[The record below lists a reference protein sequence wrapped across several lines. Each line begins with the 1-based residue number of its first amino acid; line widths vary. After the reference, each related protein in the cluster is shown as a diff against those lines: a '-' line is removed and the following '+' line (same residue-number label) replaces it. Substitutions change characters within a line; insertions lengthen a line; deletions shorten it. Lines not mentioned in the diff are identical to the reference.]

1 MSWSLRGDLELS
13 AAFLRRG
20 GVARTATVVG
30 CAALVSGLLLVA
42 VTVTLLGP
50 GYDQP
55 EQLANVV
62 ADPGV
67 RMGYVLGLVLICVAP
82 LALLRQVLR
91 LGTAGRE
98 QRLAGLRLAGATPTE
113 VHRLAAFEVGF
124 PALVGGLLG
133 LPVFLGLRALLGGQL
148 SSRQDGGGRLRA
160 RNRARGAQ
168 PGAGL
173 RGARPGGTSCWSC
186 SSSRRRELRREPGPR
201 GRSRS
206 LRSVSR
212 DASRAVRRGPGAW
225 CSCSSAAWP
234 GSRAFWLGSAWSGT
248 FLEIAFVALFILGLL
263 VLTPWIAY
271 RVGTAVASRASRPHV
286 LLAASRLA
294 ADPRPAGRAAAAIG
308 AIALVAGGG
317 GALVA
322 VLPDSYGGAGFGA
335 VEPMYSV
342 PIVLAGCILLVALV
356 LVVVTLA
363 VHAAESLMDRK
374 RAIASLAAAG
384 TTREELER
392 VQRWE
397 IGLVAIPVTLIGVLI
412 GSVPLLVVRQ
422 SGALP
427 VGVGGGRR
435 RRGPARRAGGPGR
448 SQDHPAVAASRG
460 SADEP
465 PHRLIASDP
474 RNLSGPGRR
483 GRSAERG
490 PLGPRSW

>member
-13 AAFLRRG
+13 VAFLRRG

-91 LGTAGRE
+91 LGTAERE
-98 QRLAGLRLAGATPTE
+98 QRLAGLRLAGATPGE
-113 VHRLAAFEVGF
+113 VHRLAAVEVGV
-124 PALVGGLLG
+124 PALLGGLLG
-133 LPVFLGLRALLGGQL
+133 VPVFLALRALLGGQRYGPMTSSPGSGFGTVRGEL
-148 SSRQDGGGRLRA
+148 SLVPVSVAPAWWHVVLVVLVVSAAGAAAGAWAA
-160 RNRARGAQ
+160 RSVTVSPLGVARRKPRGA
-168 PGAGL
+168 PRPWGL
-173 RGARPGGTSCWSC
+173 VLMLLGGVAWVA
-186 SSSRRRELRREPGPR
+186 
-201 GRSRS
+201 S
-206 LRSVSR
+206 LR
-212 DASRAVRRGPGAW
+212 
-225 CSCSSAAWP
+225 
-234 GSRAFWLGSAWSGT
+234 LGSAGSGT

-412 GSVPLLVVRQ
+412 GSVPLLVSASPGRYLWV
-422 SGALP
+422 SAVVDVVAVLL
-427 VGVGGGRR
+427 VGLAVLAAARITR
-435 RRGPARRAGGPGR
+435 PWLRRAARPT
-448 SQDHPAVAASRG
+448 
-460 SADEP
+460 
-465 PHRLIASDP
+465 
-474 RNLSGPGRR
+474 NLRTG
-483 GRSAERG
+483 
-490 PLGPRSW
+490 